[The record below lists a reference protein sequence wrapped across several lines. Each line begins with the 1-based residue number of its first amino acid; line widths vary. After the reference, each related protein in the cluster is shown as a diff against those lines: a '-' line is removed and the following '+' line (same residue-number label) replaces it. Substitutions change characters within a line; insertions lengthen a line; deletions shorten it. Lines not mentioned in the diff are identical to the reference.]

1 MIADAES
8 TKARAVREMFA
19 SIAGRYDFLNHLLS
33 GNVDRLWRRAF
44 VREVEQRLPA
54 PHPQILDVGCGTADL
69 SLAFSRL
76 GSVVGCDFCHPML
89 TLGKRKVA
97 MARNAH
103 QVRLLAADALS
114 LPFPDSS
121 FGVVVSAF
129 VVRNLANLEK
139 GLGEMRRVLGEG
151 GLLGILDFSLPPVPV
166 FGPLYR
172 YYFTKILPKIGRLL
186 SGVEGPY
193 SYLPESVRNFP
204 PPERLRQLIAAAGF
218 TQVECRF
225 LTGGIAVLFLGRRT
239 AREDAKNLERP
250 ATDFVT

>member
-8 TKARAVREMFA
+8 AKARAVREMFA
-19 SIAGRYDFLNHLLS
+19 SIAGHYDFLNHLLS

-44 VREVEQRLPA
+44 VREVSQRIST

-76 GSVVGCDFCHPML
+76 GSVVGCDFCQPML

-97 MARNAH
+97 MARNPH
-103 QVRLLAADALS
+103 QVSVLAADALS

-129 VVRNLANLEK
+129 VVRNLASLEK
-139 GLGEMRRVLGEG
+139 GLGEMRRVLEKG

-186 SGVEGPY
+186 SGVDGPY
-193 SYLPESVRNFP
+193 SYLPESVKNFP
-204 PPERLRQLIAAAGF
+204 PPERLCQLIEAAGF

-239 AREDAKNLERP
+239 TREDGTNL
-250 ATDFVT
+250 

>member
-1 MIADAES
+1 
-8 TKARAVREMFA
+8 
-19 SIAGRYDFLNHLLS
+19 
-33 GNVDRLWRRAF
+33 
-44 VREVEQRLPA
+44 
-54 PHPQILDVGCGTADL
+54 
-69 SLAFSRL
+69 
-76 GSVVGCDFCHPML
+76 
-89 TLGKRKVA
+89 
-97 MARNAH
+97 
-103 QVRLLAADALS
+103 
-114 LPFPDSS
+114 
-121 FGVVVSAF
+121 
-129 VVRNLANLEK
+129 
-139 GLGEMRRVLGEG
+139 MRRVLGEG